1 MSITKRKIIK
11 PNRYFCDNQFQ
22 DMEQEPMDMEQKPV
36 MDPESKKKDIA
47 YSWVSTSR
55 FLFYCQLA
63 IALALT
69 LGIIWGMYVNRYKG
83 KPTVEVPSNTMYNP
97 TYK

>member
-1 MSITKRKIIK
+1 MDKEEVA
-11 PNRYFCDNQFQ
+11 DN
-22 DMEQEPMDMEQKPV
+22 KG
-36 MDPESKKKDIA
+36 KDIG

-63 IALALT
+63 VFVAL
-69 LGIIWGMYVNRYKG
+69 IIGGCYAMWNNRYSNRFDN
-83 KPTVEVPSNTMYNP
+83 KPKIEVPGNTQFNP